1 MDANWLST
9 GNSHP
14 ASSLRGLLWNGP
26 SARSIGLSI
35 QYEPLVESYHARLS
49 LSLPSEG
56 LSSAA
61 IREESRPNPGRPAPM
76 CRLLLRSAIPCCP
89 EVACFDQC
97 HHFGVVLWQVTCLVK
112 VHVKMRYNCKFCCPV
127 LLDLR
132 FGRRGPVPLFPLHRV
147 RLRRRLVPRCPF
159 FSPIFGL
166 SVSACLLAL
175 EYSHTQTRSA
185 LAIWTPLF
193 VASLACPSACLSGR

>member
-112 VHVKMRYNCKFCCPV
+112 VHVKMRYNCSSAALCFSICA
-127 LLDLR
+127 L
-132 FGRRGPVPLFPLHRV
+132 GAEVPSLFSLFIGLGYAAAWCRDV
-147 RLRRRLVPRCPF
+147 PF
-159 FSPIFGL
+159 FLQFSD
-166 SVSACLLAL
+166 
-175 EYSHTQTRSA
+175 
-185 LAIWTPLF
+185 
-193 VASLACPSACLSGR
+193 CPSLLVCSP